1 VSSERRG
8 VLLGVTAYLTWGL
21 FPLYWPL
28 LEPAGALEILAHRV
42 VWSLL
47 FVGGLLLV
55 LRRASGG
62 LPRDRRRLG
71 LLALAGVVIAV
82 NWGIYI
88 WGVNHKHV
96 VETSLGYFVN
106 PLVTVALGVVVLGER
121 LRRLQWAA
129 VGVAAAGV
137 VVLTV
142 DAGRPPW
149 IALSLAFSFGGY
161 GLIKKIVGVD
171 PVKGLVVETS
181 VLAPVAIGYLL
192 VLGADGT
199 GTFTSHGVGHALLLV
214 AAGPVTALPLL
225 AFATAAGSV
234 PLSQLGLMQYLTP
247 TMQFLLGVLVRHE
260 PLGAGRV
267 IGFAF
272 VWVAL
277 VLFTLDSASKRRRPR
292 DLPVQ
297 TSTAA

>member
-1 VSSERRG
+1 MSSERRG